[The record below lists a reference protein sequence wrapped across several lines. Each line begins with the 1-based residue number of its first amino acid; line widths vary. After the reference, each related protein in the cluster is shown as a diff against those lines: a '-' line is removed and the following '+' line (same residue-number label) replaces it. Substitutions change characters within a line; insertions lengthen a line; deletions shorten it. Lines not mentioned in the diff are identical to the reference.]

1 MVLTYTMKYNYY
13 KTSLNLKHTLA
24 FLPLTCG
31 LGILAGRRQL
41 QEGLVCRT
49 SPWCSPCSSLLR
61 GLQALVWLVM
71 GNPHALPGPH
81 SIRKWGR
88 GLIGACREVCAYHRS
103 LARAKMIY
111 VASGRVGVFLPLN
124 NSTYIFNLG
133 STITINPTKRFL
145 ILIIS
150 QVLL

>member
-31 LGILAGRRQL
+31 LGTLAGRRQL
-41 QEGLVCRT
+41 QEGLVSRM
-49 SPWCSPCSSLLR
+49 SPWCSPCSPLLR
-61 GLQALVWLVM
+61 GLQALLWLVM
-71 GNPHALPGPH
+71 ENPHALPSPH
-81 SIRKWGR
+81 SLGKRGR
-88 GLIGACREVCAYHRS
+88 GLIGAYREISAYRRS
-103 LARAKMIY
+103 LAGAKMMY
-111 VASGRVGVFLPLN
+111 VASGRMGVFLPLN

-133 STITINPTKRFL
+133 STRTINSTKRFL